1 MGTNKAPILANI
13 YMAKLEAL
21 QKEKCK
27 TEVKLKWPI
36 LFKRFI
42 DDGFGVMEGTKLDFE
57 HWISEF
63 NLLRQTITIDK
74 FKFGNEVDFMDLF
87 IYKGEEFFVNG
98 KLDISVFQKQEN
110 KYMYIPSK
118 SGHLKHTIRNFIL
131 GELRRYVR
139 CCTQEFNFLKT
150 KNKFFKRLRLRG
162 YKKLFLLRLFRKV
175 KHSSRNTL
183 LKISPQRC
191 IEGKFY
197 SELKE
202 NNIIEDAEQIFHET
216 FSNEFLNL
224 MENVLNSN
232 GDTNSIE
239 VPVNNIVVPI
249 KVCSLIFQI
258 FRHKTFET
266 KQNSFLCLCLSV
278 FSGNQ
283 FRQRR

>member
-1 MGTNKAPILANI
+1 MLYTRIQL
-13 YMAKLEAL
+13 
-21 QKEKCK
+21 
-27 TEVKLKWPI
+27 LK
-36 LFKRFI
+36 
-42 DDGFGVMEGTKLDFE
+42 
-57 HWISEF
+57 
-63 NLLRQTITIDK
+63 N
-74 FKFGNEVDFMDLF
+74 
-87 IYKGEEFFVNG
+87 
-98 KLDISVFQKQEN
+98 
-110 KYMYIPSK
+110 
-118 SGHLKHTIRNFIL
+118 
-131 GELRRYVR
+131 
-139 CCTQEFNFLKT
+139 

-191 IEGKFY
+191 IGGNFY
-197 SELKE
+197 SEMKE

-249 KVCSLIFQI
+249 QVCSLIFQT